1 MKVLSPL
8 FALIAA
14 LGLAAP
20 ALASDDHK
28 MEHAGGAHDA
38 QAAPLSEGSVK
49 KVDKAGGKITI
60 KHGPLKN
67 LGMPGM
73 TMAFK
78 TATAD
83 MLDQVKPG
91 DTVRFL
97 AESVDGAF
105 TVTQIEVAP

>member
-1 MKVLSPL
+1 MKALSPL
-8 FALIAA
+8 VALIAA

-20 ALASDDHK
+20 ALASNDHN
-28 MEHAGGAHDA
+28 MEHAGAA
-38 QAAPLSEGSVK
+38 QAAMAVPLSEGTVT

-73 TMAFK
+73 TMAFN

-97 AESVDGAF
+97 AESVGGAL
-105 TVTQIEVAP
+105 TVTQIEVAR